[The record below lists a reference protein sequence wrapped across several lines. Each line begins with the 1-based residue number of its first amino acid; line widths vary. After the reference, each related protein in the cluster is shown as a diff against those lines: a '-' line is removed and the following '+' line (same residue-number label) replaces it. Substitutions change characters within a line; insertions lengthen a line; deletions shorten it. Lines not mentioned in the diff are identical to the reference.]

1 MLKKSRNPFPGPLE
15 GEKQAEIGLEQAS
28 KRLKPGE
35 IYIIYAGFPS
45 KISGFPSSISGSP
58 SKYIRLSLQI
68 YPDFS
73 QAYPTLPSPTRRNHS
88 YIYGVPNAGRS
99 TKKLRTRVDPQ
110 LKTNDRNISNEG

>member
-1 MLKKSRNPFPGPLE
+1 MLKKSRNPFSVHLE

-45 KISGFPSSISGSP
+45 SISGSP

-73 QAYPTLPSPTRRNHS
+73 QVYPALPSPTRRNHS
-88 YIYGVPNAGRS
+88 YIYGVPNADRS
-99 TKKLRTRVDPQ
+99 TKKLRACVDPQ
-110 LKTNDRNISNEG
+110 LKTNDRDISNEG

>member
-1 MLKKSRNPFPGPLE
+1 MLKKSRNPFPGPHE
-15 GEKQAEIGLEQAS
+15 DEKQTEIGLEQAS

-45 KISGFPSSISGSP
+45 KISGFPSI
-58 SKYIRLSLQI
+58 YIRLSLQI

-73 QAYPTLPSPTRRNHS
+73 QVYPALPSPTRRNHF

-99 TKKLRTRVDPQ
+99 TKKLRARVDPQ